1 MAIIAN
7 DINKF
12 LEALHSS
19 ETMSVIAVTGGG
31 HEAITHLLGKS
42 GASRTVLEALIPY
55 SSNSLVEFINEKP
68 SKYVCTETALLMAHK
83 AYIRAVELK
92 DVGTPVVGLACT
104 ATTTTDR
111 AKKGAHSCHIAA
123 WTPTKRTSYS
133 LEFIK
138 NLRNRTEE
146 EDVISKLILNALA
159 DHSNVDLNLPITLKD
174 QESIQV
180 QEIMYEDPIHA
191 LFNNQIET
199 VIVRS
204 QNQLIADESFNGG
217 ILSGSFNPIHDGH
230 HRLASVASSILNSEI
245 ALELSITNVDKPP
258 LEQLEVRKRVSQLS
272 EKWPIIISKAPTF
285 LQKSRLF
292 PGCTFVIGWDTATR
306 LLDPKYYNGEQLN
319 MITALKEIQ
328 NHGCRFFVAGRLD
341 HDIFKTQS
349 DLHIPEILVDMF
361 EPINEKLFRHDL
373 TSTEL
378 RQTQNKKE
386 F

>member
-42 GASRTVLEALIPY
+42 GASRTVLEVLIPY
-55 SSNSLVEFINEKP
+55 SSTSLVEFIDEKP
-68 SKYVCTETALLMAHK
+68 SKYACAKTALLMAHK

-92 DVGTPVVGLACT
+92 DTETPVVGLACT

-123 WTPTKRTSYS
+123 WTPDKRTSYS
-133 LEFIK
+133 LQFVK

-146 EDVISKLILNALA
+146 EEVISKLILNALA
-159 DHSNVDLNLPITLKD
+159 DHSNIHLNLPIALKG
-174 QESIQV
+174 QEAIQV
-180 QEIMYEDPIHA
+180 KEIIYGDPIHA

-199 VIVRS
+199 VIVRPK
-204 QNQLIADESFNGG
+204 NQFVADESFTGG

-230 HRLASVASSILNSEI
+230 HHLASVASSILNSEI
-245 ALELSITNVDKPP
+245 ALELSITNVDKPS
-258 LEQLEVRKRVSQLS
+258 LSQLEVRKRVSKLS

-285 LQKSRLF
+285 LQKSQ
-292 PGCTFVIGWDTATR
+292 PSS
-306 LLDPKYYNGEQLN
+306 K
-319 MITALKEIQ
+319 
-328 NHGCRFFVAGRLD
+328 
-341 HDIFKTQS
+341 
-349 DLHIPEILVDMF
+349 
-361 EPINEKLFRHDL
+361 
-373 TSTEL
+373 
-378 RQTQNKKE
+378 
-386 F
+386 